1 MEIWFLILFQALG
14 GVLIVAFGV
23 GIFLVILT
31 LIVKVIIKALGN
43 LDPLVERLFRNDGD
57 KGRCG
62 CIEASQKADEQT
74 VVGACEKAADKSSPP
89 NDAPIDMGKH

>member
-31 LIVKVIIKALGN
+31 LIVKVIIKALGD
-43 LDPLVERLFRNDGD
+43 LDPLVERLFRNG
-57 KGRCG
+57 GR
-62 CIEASQKADEQT
+62 
-74 VVGACEKAADKSSPP
+74 
-89 NDAPIDMGKH
+89 

>member
-31 LIVKVIIKALGN
+31 LIVKVIIKALGD
-43 LDPLVERLFRNDGD
+43 LDPLVERLFRNG
-57 KGRCG
+57 GRR
-62 CIEASQKADEQT
+62 
-74 VVGACEKAADKSSPP
+74 
-89 NDAPIDMGKH
+89 